1 MTFNPL
7 IHHRRSI
14 RLKDYDYSKEGL
26 YFITFCCQ
34 NRRHLFGKI
43 ISGKMIL
50 NDAGKIAEKCWLEI
64 PDHFKNVIL
73 HDFVIMPNHV
83 HGIIEFKNNDL
94 KYSTVGA
101 NQNSPEH
108 VSYDETETETLQE
121 TYNVSCNGANVHSPR
136 RMPKSPSKTIGSVI
150 RGYKIG
156 VTKWMRQKTNVKE
169 VWQRNYYEHIIRND
183 IAYGRISDYIKNNPK
198 KWDEDKFFKK

>member
-101 NQNSPEH
+101 NQNSP
-108 VSYDETETETLQE
+108 
-121 TYNVSCNGANVHSPR
+121 
-136 RMPKSPSKTIGSVI
+136 
-150 RGYKIG
+150 
-156 VTKWMRQKTNVKE
+156 
-169 VWQRNYYEHIIRND
+169 
-183 IAYGRISDYIKNNPK
+183 
-198 KWDEDKFFKK
+198 

>member
-1 MTFNPL
+1 MTFNHL

-14 RLKDYDYSKEGL
+14 RLKEYDYSQEGL

-34 NRRHLFGKI
+34 NRLHLFGKI
-43 ISGKMIL
+43 ISGKMML

-64 PDHFKNVIL
+64 PEHFKNVIL
-73 HDFVIMPNHV
+73 HDFVIIPNHV

-94 KYSTVGA
+94 NNTVGA
-101 NQNSPEH
+101 NQYSPK
-108 VSYDETETETLQE
+108 
-121 TYNVSCNGANVHSPR
+121 NVSIEETKIVSSIDTNIDSSKQ
-136 RMPKSPSKTIGSVI
+136 MPKSPSKTIGSVI

-156 VTKWMRQKTNVKE
+156 VTKWMRQNRNVTD

-183 IAYGRISDYIKNNPK
+183 IAYCRISEYIKNNPK
-198 KWDEDKFFKK
+198 KWDEDKFFKQ